1 VSTAE
6 FPIGSISG
14 SSMSSKEPQ
23 LVATIVYNS
32 LTHATMAGFRGA
44 AESQQIIFHAD
55 GLSIHLRISKVKAER
70 IILGQLL
77 QRSSDEFLSE
87 TTVTLVSGAQK
98 IRTTTTNSHG
108 EFRFSGVPAGA
119 LTIEAEIP
127 SRPLLIANFK
137 VIGD

>member
-1 VSTAE
+1 
-6 FPIGSISG
+6 
-14 SSMSSKEPQ
+14 MSSKEPP
-23 LVATIVYNS
+23 LVATIVFNS
-32 LTHATMAGFRGA
+32 LTHATITGYRGA
-44 AESQQIIFHAD
+44 AESQQIIFHSEN
-55 GLSIHLRISKVKAER
+55 LRIHLRISKAKAER

-77 QRSSDEFLSE
+77 QRSPDGFVSK
-87 TTVTLVSGAQK
+87 TKVNLVSGVEK
-98 IRTTTTNSHG
+98 IQTTTTGSLG